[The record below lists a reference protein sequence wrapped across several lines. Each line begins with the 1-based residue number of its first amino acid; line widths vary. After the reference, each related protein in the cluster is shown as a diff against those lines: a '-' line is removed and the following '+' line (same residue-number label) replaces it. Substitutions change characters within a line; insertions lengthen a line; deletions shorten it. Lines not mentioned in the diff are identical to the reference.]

1 MAQVRHPTLLLPR
14 STRTTELSR
23 EFLKKELS
31 RPHPHPCV
39 DLLSPTISSP
49 PPPPTPASSSPAT
62 LLRRA
67 LQLRRA
73 IPSPASSRAILSAA
87 SSRLLSVTASTE
99 QNTADTAI
107 DLSNEESRRRLV
119 NSMMYRSKQ
128 RGFLELGTWVEQDV
142 RSMDEAN
149 IRSLLQILD
158 LKRLLKGT
166 LKNMGLL
173 QNKKHVQVWCRQTR
187 HLDEKKKKCKA
198 GKVET
203 HLEFPG
209 REKVKFGEVVEAP
222 PKLSF
227 PKR

>member
-1 MAQVRHPTLLLPR
+1 
-14 STRTTELSR
+14 
-23 EFLKKELS
+23 
-31 RPHPHPCV
+31 
-39 DLLSPTISSP
+39 
-49 PPPPTPASSSPAT
+49 
-62 LLRRA
+62 
-67 LQLRRA
+67 
-73 IPSPASSRAILSAA
+73 
-87 SSRLLSVTASTE
+87 
-99 QNTADTAI
+99 
-107 DLSNEESRRRLV
+107 
-119 NSMMYRSKQ
+119 MYRSKQ
-128 RGFLELGTWVEQDV
+128 RGFLELDLVLGTWAEQHV

-149 IRSLLQILD
+149 VRSLLQILD

-166 LKNMGLL
+166 LKNRGLL

-209 REKVKFGEVVEAP
+209 REKVKFGEVVETP

>member
-73 IPSPASSRAILSAA
+73 IPFPASSRAILSAA

-158 LKRLLKGT
+158 LVSYPALPL
-166 LKNMGLL
+166 
-173 QNKKHVQVWCRQTR
+173 
-187 HLDEKKKKCKA
+187 
-198 GKVET
+198 
-203 HLEFPG
+203 PS
-209 REKVKFGEVVEAP
+209 P
-222 PKLSF
+222 PPF
-227 PKR
+227 Y